1 MKKEIHMKMHV
12 LIDASRAIRKIYQ
25 ADPVIDAEKFL
36 KLKKIARAVNTE
48 YEDFDEAN
56 RQKRSQLGID
66 EKGKIVGGNDEE
78 KSRKKAE
85 YEKFLSDLAGAELSI
100 RIDPILSEMDMIALK
115 LNIDDQEKLEAIGLV
130 ETEEQDGKT
139 AQKAQDAPLKR

>member
-1 MKKEIHMKMHV
+1 MKMHT
-12 LIDASRAIRKIYQ
+12 LINASRAIQKIYQ

-36 KLKKIARAVNTE
+36 KLKKVARAINTE
-48 YEDFDEAN
+48 YNDFDGAN

-66 EKGKIVGGNDEE
+66 EKGKIAGKDDEE
-78 KSRKKAE
+78 KSRRKAE

-115 LNIDDQEKLEAIGLV
+115 LSIDDQEKLEAIGLV
-130 ETEEQDGKT
+130 EKEEQEGKA
-139 AQKAQDAPLKR
+139 AQKAQKTP